1 MSDTWQYIIV
11 GVVVAGALALSLRSI
26 IRVIQHK
33 KSALNPCNDC
43 SLKNNCNKTSNNCD
57 FSYK

>member
-11 GVVVAGALALSLRSI
+11 GIVVSGALALTVRSV
-26 IRVIQHK
+26 IRAIQQK

-43 SLKNNCNKTSNNCD
+43 PLKNNCSKTNADCGR
-57 FSYK
+57 